1 MNKAKEEKKLERLQD
16 LVTSLENLG
25 FYDEAEELQEYL
37 LNPRASVG
45 YIVDKFKDLFNQ
57 ITNEFESDWLD
68 YWDEDGNKFEWDLK
82 WIEKIMDVEIDY
94 TGYKD
99 IVKYDECY
107 LFYDNVLSR
116 WMVRGHQWLGLS
128 NIERDTGSYGVRPD
142 EYIER
147 RKWVQEKITWM
158 PRVQE
163 FSLVE
168 YQRLLDKWRVD
179 IDREQVLFQT
189 EKHHIEC
196 NLNVDLIK
204 EIIEDELAY
213 FEYEDNSYEYYKMFK
228 EKKED
233 KRSEEEIRIEKD
245 EMELRKLKEKAEK
258 ESQELKRLVG
268 VSF

>member
-1 MNKAKEEKKLERLQD
+1 MNKTQEEKKLERLQD

-45 YIVDKFKDLFNQ
+45 YIVDKFKDTFEM
-57 ITNEFESDWLD
+57 ITSEFESDGLD
-68 YWDEDGNKFEWDLK
+68 FRDEDGNKFEWDLK
-82 WIEKIMDVEIDY
+82 WIEKIMDLEVDY

-128 NIERDTGSYGVRPD
+128 NIERDRWFNWVRPE

-147 RKWVQEKITWM
+147 WKWVQEHIRWM

-163 FSLVE
+163 FTLQE

-179 IDREQVLFQT
+179 IDWEQILFQT
-189 EKHHIEC
+189 EKHHIDC
-196 NLNVDLIK
+196 NLSVESIK
-204 EIIEDELAY
+204 EMINDDLNYMEYDTNEGYKTVFKVNIEE
-213 FEYEDNSYEYYKMFK
+213 
-228 EKKED
+228 EK
-233 KRSEEEIRIEKD
+233 SEEEKKIE
-245 EMELRKLKEKAEK
+245 EHENELRELLARQIK
-258 ESQELKRLVG
+258 QERELRNLR
-268 VSF
+268 VSN